1 MSKTLKTDLKFV
13 GTCCGWLI
21 IVCGIVLGAE
31 AMSFAKEIEVKRSEF
46 DKIIYPYEAN
56 KQRSERIKCNSS
68 KVKLGMGQEEVV
80 KLLGQPDL
88 ISPVYN
94 TIKNGTMTGSF
105 YFYLLR
111 QDKKTGSRNEVNQQS
126 ITVYFDLDGK
136 VERVIGGNTPFFENI
151 EKSRSREILDYNT
164 KHETH

>member
-1 MSKTLKTDLKFV
+1 MSKTLNTNLKFI

-21 IVCGIVLGAE
+21 IVYGIGRGVE
-31 AMSFAKEIEVKRSEF
+31 SMSFANEIDAKRSEF
-46 DKIIYPYEAN
+46 EKITYPYEAN

-94 TIKNGTMTGSF
+94 TIKNGTITGSF

-111 QDKKTGSRNEVNQQS
+111 QDKKSGSRNEVNQQS
-126 ITVYFDLDGK
+126 IAVCFDLDGK
-136 VERVIGGNTPFFENI
+136 VERVIGENTPFHKDI
-151 EKSRSREILDYNT
+151 GT
-164 KHETH
+164 K